1 MWPGTDRHHFLRPH
15 HFLHGHGHGFIS
27 LGYSA
32 FYAPSYYRYR
42 DYCDPYSVYYDPRY
56 CYRYD
61 PSYDP
66 SAYRSALP
74 LMGTGVP
81 AVSAE
86 DGTQRPSSQDELRGE
101 RIPDGVGLRVPLLP
115 SPDPPDAVF

>member
-1 MWPGTDRHHFLRPH
+1 M
-15 HFLHGHGHGFIS
+15 S

-42 DYCDPYSVYYDPRY
+42 DYYAPHSFYYDPRY

-61 PSYDP
+61 LSYDR
-66 SAYRSALP
+66 SAYRSAPSLT
-74 LMGTGVP
+74 GT
-81 AVSAE
+81 AYSA
-86 DGTQRPSSQDELRGE
+86 DSAGDATQRPSSEVDLPGKRV
-101 RIPDGVGLRVPLLP
+101 PDGAGLRVPLLP